1 MIFYIGRKEL
11 DTMKNV
17 EQIKRDLRQCYPLLD
32 YLLES
37 LDTNAALNAHP
48 TLSLDLIESILCP
61 QAQQLQVRTFLSI
74 NILVEI
80 ELFIFI
86 LMQQGENSN

>member
-1 MIFYIGRKEL
+1 
-11 DTMKNV
+11 MKNV